1 MEVADTTEPGNGEPE
16 HRPGAVVRPQEPEE
30 PPKANR
36 SMAKEDSDADNHS
49 DDSEGDEDEDEDE
62 DEEPRLKYGSLT
74 KSVGSIY
81 RNGDATS
88 ACLLSGDKMV

>member
-1 MEVADTTEPGNGEPE
+1 
-16 HRPGAVVRPQEPEE
+16 
-30 PPKANR
+30 
-36 SMAKEDSDADNHS
+36 MAKEASDADSQS
-49 DDSEGDEDEDEDE
+49 DDSEGDENEDEDEDE

-88 ACLLSGDKMV
+88 ACLLSGDKMVRMPCGDFCSNLLRIYC